1 MQLLVDRMKSFGP
14 YIALHLRYE
23 KDMLAFSGCTYGLSE
38 TESDELTAIRYP
50 LNKREH
56 LFANYIPVIVPSLQK
71 RILSYPYLPL
81 TIF

>member
-14 YIALHLRYE
+14 YMALHLRYE

-38 TESDELTAIRYP
+38 TESDELTAIRYS
-50 LNKREH
+50 LNKIEK
-56 LFANYIPVIVPSLQK
+56 LFENYIPEVSPSSQK
-71 RILSYPYLPL
+71 RILSYSYLPS